1 MIDFDYKI
9 YKMYDV
15 LSKEEYDKVS
25 ELVNN
30 FNIDLNNIS
39 SPLGFLQW
47 SNKIQNA
54 FKLKH
59 PDRYNRMVSNGSY
72 NYKDYQCLAE
82 LNKEIGIDEH
92 DYFNFLMTYRTE
104 DLMNSRIV
112 KLYDTAF
119 RNILKDVFKKE
130 VIYNKVLFGHFN
142 IYPKN
147 SFIVNHTDGP
157 MANDRYFTSLFFL
170 NSGRKYEDGS
180 LLKIYTENEVV
191 DVIPDFNDIVLL
203 DHMNYN
209 CRHEVTENLVD
220 GVRYSLYTPFKL
232 DDYNNRLKQDI

>member
-1 MIDFDYKI
+1 MC
-9 YKMYDV
+9 DV
-15 LSKEEYDKVS
+15 LSEGEYNEVS

-30 FNIDLNNIS
+30 FNIDLNKVS
-39 SPLGFLQW
+39 SSLGFLQW

-59 PDRYNRMVSNGSY
+59 PDRYGRMVTNGSY

-112 KLYDTAF
+112 KLYDIAF

-130 VIYNKVLFGHFN
+130 VIYDQVLFGHFN
-142 IYPKN
+142 VYPKN

-157 MANDRYFTSLFFL
+157 MANDRYFTILFFL
-170 NSGRKYEDGS
+170 NRGRKYEDGS
-180 LLKIYTENEVV
+180 LLKIYTENEVIE
-191 DVIPDFNDIVLL
+191 VIPDFNDIVLL

-209 CRHEVTENLVD
+209 YYHEVTENLVD
-220 GVRYSLYTPFKL
+220 DVRYSLYTPFKL
-232 DDYNNRLKQDI
+232 DDYNNKLK